1 MATKTAAQKLKVAE
15 KTVKKRIN
23 KKIKLVDDGIEETIK
38 LSNQYIAKL
47 NAVADVKNKKNAFVN
62 KKNYEKA
69 SIERNKELQL
79 LFDANTIFKKMKS
92 LRKEINS
99 NSNYDKSKVGSG
111 ILIWKETKVK

>member
-1 MATKTAAQKLKVAE
+1 MATTTVA
-15 KTVKKRIN
+15 KRI
-23 KKIKLVDDGIEETIK
+23 KKKNELANDGIEKIIR

-47 NAVADVKNKKNAFVN
+47 NAVADVKIKKNVFVD

-99 NSNYDKSKVGSG
+99 NSNYNKSIVGAG
-111 ILIWKETKVK
+111 FLTWKETKVK

>member
-1 MATKTAAQKLKVAE
+1 MTTTA
-15 KTVKKRIN
+15 VKKRIN
-23 KKIKLVDDGIEETIK
+23 KKNELANDGIEKMIC

-47 NAVADVKNKKNAFVN
+47 NAVADVKNKKNAFVT

-92 LRKEINS
+92 LRKVINS
-99 NSNYDKSKVGSG
+99 NSNYNKSIVGAG
-111 ILIWKETKVK
+111 FLTWKKTKIK